1 MAARITNEER
11 ENIKTM
17 LRSGYTR
24 DQIHDATGR
33 SVPMIQK
40 ICNEMKETEN
50 FDPYHKGGIISK
62 DIPVATVD
70 NDKKEVVNNE
80 VIQDIPKKI
89 TSLEVQRKV
98 VRFAGKFTGFNY
110 IVGSDQEE
118 LVIRDDA
125 QEFKV
130 SFDKLEK
137 FVTELLDIATETTT
151 IKKLMNI

>member
-11 ENIKTM
+11 EKIKTM

-24 DQIHDATGR
+24 EQIHDATGR

-40 ICNEMKETEN
+40 IRNEMKETEA

-70 NDKKEVVNNE
+70 NE
-80 VIQDIPKKI
+80 VIKDIPKKI
-89 TSLEVQRKV
+89 TSLMVQRKV
-98 VRFAGKFTGFNY
+98 VRFTGKFTGFNY

-118 LVIRDDA
+118 LVIRYDSL
-125 QEFKV
+125 EFKV
-130 SFDKLEK
+130 SFDKLER
-137 FVTELLDIATETTT
+137 FVTELLDIATETDA
-151 IKKLMNI
+151 IKRLMDI